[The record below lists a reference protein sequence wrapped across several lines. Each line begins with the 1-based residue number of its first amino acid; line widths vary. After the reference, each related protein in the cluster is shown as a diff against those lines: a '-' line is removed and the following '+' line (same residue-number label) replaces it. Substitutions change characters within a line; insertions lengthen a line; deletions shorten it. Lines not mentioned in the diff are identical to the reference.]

1 MKLLMLVL
9 LTAYSLLA
17 QNLRVEIAQPSESTQ
32 IYRDGSGN
40 KEYICTANS
49 NNKETFW
56 TRGGATNALTS
67 IVVAANV
74 GTITFGSAHGLR
86 VGNRIYVQLATVDT
100 DLIGTYKV
108 VTVPSTTTVTI
119 ATGGVSDGTYTEPP
133 LRVFFKGPRLTDT
146 VWAVQRLFYTGTEL
160 DAVQNAVDDTANG
173 VVAGSKSFV
182 CTSSAVL
189 AGLTY
194 N

>member
-9 LTAYSLLA
+9 LPLAILA
-17 QNLRVEIAQPSESTQ
+17 QNQRVEIAQPAEATQ

-40 KEYICTANS
+40 KEYVCTANS

-56 TRGGATNALTS
+56 TRGGTGTSLTS

-74 GTITFGSAHGLR
+74 GTITFGEAHGLR
-86 VGNRIYVQLATVDT
+86 VGNRIYVQQATVDT

-108 VTVPSTTTVTI
+108 LTVPSTTTVTI
-119 ATGGVSDGTYTEPP
+119 ATGGVTDATYTEPP
-133 LRVFFKGPRLTDT
+133 LRVHFKGPRLTDT

-160 DAVQNAVDDTANG
+160 DAVQHAVDDTANG
-173 VVAGSKSFV
+173 RTAGSKSFV